1 MKTIA
6 VAAFLVGAAIIIFL
20 VLHAGLPVL
29 LEALAALGITGLLL
43 IACAHLPVVA
53 LLGTAWWIIGRG
65 LERPNL
71 GRFIWA
77 RAVRDA
83 SAEALPFSQ
92 VGGYVIGARALVLSG
107 ASAEWAG
114 TSTLLDLIL
123 ELVAKVPYILLGLAL
138 LALLKPRFAGVS
150 ATIGL
155 AICVIVILIGVRQ
168 KSGWMTR
175 ATTRLFNRRPS
186 LARLHG
192 EAVAAFRQMTARRG
206 AVRNSALVHFVC
218 WILGAAE
225 TWLIF
230 WLMHRPVGLAPTLV
244 IDSLVGALRAVS
256 FFVPAALGVQEGGY
270 VLLCGLFG
278 LSPAAA
284 LALSLA
290 RRARD
295 LLLAGLVLPYWQWL
309 ESRAL
314 PGRSNSKR

>member
-1 MKTIA
+1 MKPIA
-6 VAAFLVGAAIIIFL
+6 LAAFLIGAAILILL
-20 VLHAGLPVL
+20 VLYAGIPVL
-29 LEALAALGITGLLL
+29 IEAFAALGLTGLLL
-43 IACAHLPVVA
+43 IGGAHLPLVA

-71 GRFIWA
+71 ARFIWA
-77 RAVRDA
+77 RALRDA

-155 AICVIVILIGVRQ
+155 AICVSVFLIGLQQ
-168 KSGWMTR
+168 KSAGWMTR

-192 EAVAAFRQMTARRG
+192 EAVAAFREMTARPG
-206 AVRNSALVHFVC
+206 AVRNSALVHLVC

-230 WLMHRPVGLAPTLV
+230 WLMHRPVGLAPALV

-284 LALSLA
+284 LAFSLA

-314 PGRSNSKR
+314 PGRSES

>member
-1 MKTIA
+1 MKPIA
-6 VAAFLVGAAIIIFL
+6 LAAFLIGAAILILL
-20 VLHAGLPVL
+20 VVYAGLPVL
-29 LEALAALGITGLLL
+29 IEALAALGLTGLLL
-43 IACAHLPVVA
+43 IGGAHLPVAA

-65 LERPNL
+65 LKRPDL
-71 GRFIWA
+71 PRFIWA

-83 SAEALPFSQ
+83 SAESLPFSQ
-92 VGGYVIGARALVLSG
+92 VGGYVIGVRVLVLSG

-138 LALLKPRFAGVS
+138 LALLKPHFAGVS
-150 ATIGL
+150 AAIGL
-155 AICVIVILIGVRQ
+155 TICIIAILIALQQ
-168 KSGWMTR
+168 KSPGWMTR
-175 ATTRLFNRRPS
+175 ATTRLFNRWPS
-186 LARLHG
+186 LARLHR
-192 EAVAAFRQMTARRG
+192 EALTAFREMTARRA
-206 AVRNSALVHFVC
+206 AVRSSLFVHFVC

-230 WLMHRPVGLAPTLV
+230 WLMRRPVGLAPALV

-256 FFVPAALGVQEGGY
+256 FFVPAALGIQEGGY

-284 LALSLA
+284 LAFSLA

-295 LLLAGLVLPYWQWL
+295 LLLAGIVLPYWQWL
-309 ESRAL
+309 EGRAL
-314 PGRSNSKR
+314 PLRFKS